1 MQLWLSHLAGIASSS
16 LSALKVCDFVERAVR
31 KNLRLIGEVT
41 GSEPEMKNESGG
53 EKIQE

>member
-1 MQLWLSHLAGIASSS
+1 MILLKGLS
-16 LSALKVCDFVERAVR
+16 E

-53 EKIQE
+53 EKIQERDISSETRFAFSGDFRS